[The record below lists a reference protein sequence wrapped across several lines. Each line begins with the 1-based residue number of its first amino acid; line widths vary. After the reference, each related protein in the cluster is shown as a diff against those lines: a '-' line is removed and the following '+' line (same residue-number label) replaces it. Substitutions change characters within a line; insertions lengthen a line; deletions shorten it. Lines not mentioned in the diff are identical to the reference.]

1 MTMWS
6 PELGPAPSS
15 LCAWLLGTRLME
27 RGGGHGP
34 AAGQAPGASGTLTL
48 WSSVAG
54 QRFVRSL
61 PGLEEFQSTISVAAQ
76 TPLHFPWDESDSA
89 MLK

>member
-1 MTMWS
+1 MGQ
-6 PELGPAPSS
+6 LRAGP
-15 LCAWLLGTRLME
+15 
-27 RGGGHGP
+27 
-34 AAGQAPGASGTLTL
+34 PGASGTLTL

-76 TPLHFPWDESDSA
+76 TPLHFP
-89 MLK
+89 

>member
-6 PELGPAPSS
+6 PGWDQHRPRSAPGFWGRGSWKGAGDMGQLRAGP
-15 LCAWLLGTRLME
+15 
-27 RGGGHGP
+27 
-34 AAGQAPGASGTLTL
+34 PGASGTLTL

-76 TPLHFPWDESDSA
+76 TPLHFP
-89 MLK
+89 